1 MFVINNKLSLIWK
14 VCFLWKPGNCVALL
28 DKAPYL
34 HLGAQLWALNNI
46 WIKKVLCSRG
56 QGGSLCSKNV
66 VRSRQNIQSLVA
78 FCHWVRDTCQLF
90 DSERIRSISEITP
103 SLWWTYVH
111 ATRSRDSPR
120 PCGPGNAR
128 KARLPSCS
136 LSTCF
141 SRHTLYME
149 DHICSIT
156 TRCLLEQT
164 AYEESN
170 IGETFSWATIFSL
183 ITLSRVGRGDCTVMR
198 ALAAHRCGPGSIPK
212 HGVTCG
218 LNLLFVLVLAPTVFL
233 QVFRFPP
240 QHKPTFQI
248 QISVGSIE

>member
-1 MFVINNKLSLIWK
+1 MFIPCQLYFNYNRFCVCYQQQAFPHLKSLFFVKTRKLCCAFGQSTLSPLMST
-14 VCFLWKPGNCVALL
+14 VMGT
-28 DKAPYL
+28 D
-34 HLGAQLWALNNI
+34 NI

-90 DSERIRSISEITP
+90 DSERVRSISEITP
-103 SLWWTYVH
+103 SFWCTYVH

-156 TRCLLEQT
+156 TRCLLKSKQLMRNQILKRLFHEPP
-164 AYEESN
+164 
-170 IGETFSWATIFSL
+170 FS
-183 ITLSRVGRGDCTVMR
+183 V
-198 ALAAHRCGPGSIPK
+198 
-212 HGVTCG
+212 
-218 LNLLFVLVLAPTVFL
+218 
-233 QVFRFPP
+233 
-240 QHKPTFQI
+240 
-248 QISVGSIE
+248 

>member
-1 MFVINNKLSLIWK
+1 MMSFWSCQKGAYKCLYLVYFTSIITAFVFVTNNKLSLIRK

-46 WIKKVLCSRG
+46 WIKKVLCNRG

-103 SLWWTYVH
+103 SLWCTYVH

-156 TRCLLEQT
+156 TRCLLKSKQLMRNQILERPFH
-164 AYEESN
+164 EPP
-170 IGETFSWATIFSL
+170 FS
-183 ITLSRVGRGDCTVMR
+183 V
-198 ALAAHRCGPGSIPK
+198 
-212 HGVTCG
+212 
-218 LNLLFVLVLAPTVFL
+218 
-233 QVFRFPP
+233 
-240 QHKPTFQI
+240 
-248 QISVGSIE
+248 